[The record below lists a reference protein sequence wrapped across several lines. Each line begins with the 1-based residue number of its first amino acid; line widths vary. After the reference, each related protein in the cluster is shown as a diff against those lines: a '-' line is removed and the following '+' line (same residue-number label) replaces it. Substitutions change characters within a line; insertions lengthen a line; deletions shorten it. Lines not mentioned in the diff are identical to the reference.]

1 MTNRA
6 RLFLSI
12 GGTLAAGIL
21 GARLV
26 SHGAPANAA
35 PGAERDAPRSE
46 SKQLVTAALG
56 TARLATLEA
65 RVAALESGS
74 AQAPQSAQAAPNE
87 RSGAVEPPRAL
98 HTPEERQKRIAADYA
113 LFEQHLEAHRMSP
126 RDETWASKMEAKLAT
141 GVKPTTGDAKFK
153 YEGADCRSNTCTVN
167 FSWPSKGAAE
177 TDIRKV
183 LSALASSGCTREI
196 ALPPDDGSEGPTK
209 NSVLLTCQPS
219 SGR

>member
-1 MTNRA
+1 MTSRA
-6 RLFLSI
+6 RVVLSI

-26 SHGAPANAA
+26 SHGTAANAA
-35 PGAERDAPRSE
+35 PGSDRDAPGSE

-56 TARLATLEA
+56 AAQFATLEA

-74 AQAPQSAQAAPNE
+74 AQAGEAAQAAPSE
-87 RSGAVEPPRAL
+87 RPGASGPPRAL

-113 LFEQHLEAHRMSP
+113 LFEQHLEAHKMSP

-141 GVKPTTGDAKFK
+141 GVKVTTADGKFK
-153 YEGADCRSNTCTVN
+153 YEGVDCRSNTCTVN
-167 FSWPSKGAAE
+167 FSWPSKAAAE

-196 ALPPDDGSEGPTK
+196 ALPPDDGSDGPTK
-209 NSVLLTCQPS
+209 HSVLLTCQPS
-219 SGR
+219 SGQ

>member
-1 MTNRA
+1 MKGRV
-6 RLFLSI
+6 RLFLSV

-35 PGAERDAPRSE
+35 PESDRDVSRSE

-56 TARLATLEA
+56 TAQLATLEA
-65 RVAALESGS
+65 RLAALESGS
-74 AQAPQSAQAAPNE
+74 AGAARAAPSE
-87 RSGAVEPPRAL
+87 RPGASGPPRAL
-98 HTPEERQKRIAADYA
+98 HTPEERQRRIAADYA
-113 LFEQHLEAHRMSP
+113 LFEQHLEAHRLSP

-141 GVKPTTGDAKFK
+141 GVKVTTADAKFK
-153 YEGADCRSNTCTVN
+153 YEGVDCRSNTCTVN

-196 ALPPDDGSEGPTK
+196 ALPPDDGRDGPTK

-219 SGR
+219 SGQ